1 MNVLTTYDWSNDL
14 VRAMD
19 PWSPNPPPNSLA
31 RTDDVGQLIFNGT
44 EGDFRFVG
52 IFAFRPLAYYQSPL
66 RGLGTI
72 FVGYPQEYRNRM
84 P

>member
-1 MNVLTTYDWSNDL
+1 
-14 VRAMD
+14 MD
-19 PWSPNPPPNSLA
+19 PWSPDPPPNSIE
-31 RTDDVGQLIFNGT
+31 RIDGQVIFNGT

-52 IFAFRPLAYYQSPL
+52 RFAFRPLAFYQSPM
-66 RGLGTI
+66 RSTGTI